1 MTFWLCRP
9 VILLTPALLITNY
22 ISQTFQYA
30 SAAEAGIT
38 KRRSRP
44 VEATDTAKQELQVQR
59 QHKGTVNKGVREME
73 TQENPI
79 GHVRTAHVPFFRV
92 LCEGAAVAPPQR
104 S

>member
-1 MTFWLCRP
+1 MR
-9 VILLTPALLITNY
+9 LLTPALLITNY

-44 VEATDTAKQELQVQR
+44 SVEATDTAKQELQVQR

-79 GHVRTAHVPFFRV
+79 GYGRTAHVSFFRV